1 MNTDTELRTPVEKP
15 EAPDVRSAGASGC
28 AGTPSGEL
36 EMTVANRALDAVSD
50 PGPPTLVVGL
60 ESRQWRRMLGPL
72 AWAALED
79 LALVARQYEQ
89 GWAAPVGV
97 RDLAAAM
104 GVTKDT
110 AARAISA
117 LASAGLVTRTRVE
130 TDNKR
135 RRSGY
140 RLRLPDGIERRTCPP
155 AQDSHSSELDCCPDG
170 QDNRSPDPPDTAR
183 CPADHYDETAETR
196 DASTARHPPGRPS
209 RSRRRVSTTV
219 EDSAQ
224 PRLFSLPS
232 PIRRTGSR
240 DLGTEEASQRPRLP
254 NGQN

>member
-1 MNTDTELRTPVEKP
+1 MNTDTEPRTPVEEP
-15 EAPDVRSAGASGC
+15 EAPDVGPAVASGC
-28 AGTPSGEL
+28 AGTPSEEL
-36 EMTVANRALDAVSD
+36 EMTVATRALEAASD
-50 PGPPTLVVGL
+50 PGPPALVVGL

-72 AWAALED
+72 AWAALD
-79 LALVARQYEQ
+79 YLALAARHYEQ

-130 TDNKR
+130 TDNKH

-140 RLRLPDGIERRTCPP
+140 RLRLPDGIELRTRPP
-155 AQDSHSSELDCCPDG
+155 AQHSHSSALDRRPDG
-170 QDNRSPDPPDTAR
+170 QDIRCPDPPDTAR
-183 CPADHYDETAETR
+183 CPADHDNETAETR
-196 DASTARHPPGRPS
+196 DASTERLTPGRPS

-219 EDSAQ
+219 EESAQ
-224 PRLFSLPS
+224 PRLFALPS
-232 PIRRTGSR
+232 PDPQDR
-240 DLGTEEASQRPRLP
+240 A
-254 NGQN
+254 